1 MKYTTT
7 SKRALGID
15 PGLANCG
22 WAVVGR
28 KRKGKFVLLES
39 GTLQPGKEKPEAAR
53 LLEIYQKI
61 TERLFTSSPNCVVVA
76 RVFFTEPVT
85 SCLTTAGV
93 AAICVL
99 SAEQVGIASRLVT
112 PQQVKMAVT
121 GHGRASRQQVQ
132 RMVATLTSREIKN
145 ADAADAGACAIAGV
159 LRGNKVSGK
168 SAG

>member
-1 MKYTTT
+1 MNYQTT

-39 GTLQPGKEKPEAAR
+39 GTLQTGKETSESAR

-61 TERLFTSSPNCVVVA
+61 TERIFTSSPNCVVV